1 MPGIGSRNNSVTAAA
16 RLMIIKSVV
25 LFIVAG
31 CYILSILPRT
41 QASTGEISAP
51 PLQF

>member
-1 MPGIGSRNNSVTAAA
+1 MPGIGSRNSSVNGAV
-16 RLMIIKSVV
+16 RLRFIKSIV